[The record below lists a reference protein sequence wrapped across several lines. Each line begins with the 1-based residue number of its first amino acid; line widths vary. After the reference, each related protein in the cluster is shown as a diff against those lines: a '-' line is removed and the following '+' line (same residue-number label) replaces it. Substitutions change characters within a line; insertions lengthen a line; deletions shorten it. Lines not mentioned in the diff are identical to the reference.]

1 MLVFKNKTF
10 FFISTFILMTVFVAG
25 CSKEDN
31 ENKNFNE
38 NVNVQEQREPEK
50 TKFDKIKDLF
60 AAEHEKNSEDIELL
74 VTHETDAHVRG
85 SVSFGEG
92 EENRGMFMA
101 AKNDD
106 VWTIVYEGN
115 GAFAC
120 SILDQYAFPEEMKEG
135 CYVPVVNTSIVDEVD
150 WRDYS
155 NSVLSYKLS
164 YPGICN
170 IVGVNIDEQIDF
182 ICNWQGDATWPRF
195 QISHKDE
202 DFYRPDSGVS
212 VSEWVKKHPDF
223 EIGDPISIAGL
234 ETLHFVQNKN
244 NEVDAADYYYFIKGD
259 QLYEVMILH
268 VDGRKDQKLYDKFLN
283 SISFDE

>member
-1 MLVFKNKTF
+1 MLVSKNKTF
-10 FFISTFILMTVFVAG
+10 LFMTALILMLVFVSG
-25 CSKEDN
+25 CTKEDN
-31 ENKNFNE
+31 EDKNTNE
-38 NVNVQEQREPEK
+38 NTNVQEQREPEK

-60 AAEHEKNSEDIELL
+60 AAEHEKSPEYVELL

-106 VWTIVYEGN
+106 VWTIVHEGN

-120 SILDQYAFPEEMKEG
+120 SLLDQYAFPEEMKEG
-135 CYVPVVNTSIVDEVD
+135 CYIPTVNTSIVDEVD

-155 NSVLSYKLS
+155 NSDLSYSLS

-170 IVGVNIDEQIDF
+170 IVGVNVDKQIDF
-182 ICNWQGDATWPRF
+182 VCSWKGDANWPRF
-195 QISHKDE
+195 QITHSDE
-202 DFYRPDSGVS
+202 DFYRPGPDVS
-212 VSEWVKKHPDF
+212 VTEWVKKHPDF

-244 NEVDAADYYYFIKGD
+244 NEVDAADYYYFIKDG

-268 VDGRKDQKLYDKFLN
+268 VDGKKDQKLYDKFLN